1 MSPFLYS
8 VITVKTMHLASF
20 FKSENMH
27 FGLKNPRRKFFAT
40 YIYVFTE
47 NSGISP
53 SNFWYRS
60 FKFLV
65 SVSVSVLLVSVS
77 VSVPQVS
84 VSVFWIL
91 AGIGIGIGGIGIAH
105 P

>member
-8 VITVKTMHLASF
+8 VIITVKTMHLASF

-27 FGLKNPRRKFFAT
+27 FGLKNPRRRFFAT

-47 NSGISP
+47 NSGIGP
-53 SNFWYRS
+53 SNFWNRS

-65 SVSVSVLLVSVS
+65 LVSVLL
-77 VSVPQVS
+77 VS

-91 AGIGIGIGGIGIAH
+91 AGIGIGLFGLVLVSEVSLI
-105 P
+105 PT

>member
-1 MSPFLYS
+1 
-8 VITVKTMHLASF
+8 MHLASF

-27 FGLKNPRRKFFAT
+27 FGLKNPRRRFFAT

-47 NSGISP
+47 NSGIGP

-65 SVSVSVLLVSVS
+65 SVLLVSVS
-77 VSVPQVS
+77 VP
-84 VSVFWIL
+84 
-91 AGIGIGIGGIGIAH
+91 IAH